1 MDKNT
6 KKKMENPTFV
16 DEENIPLINQDEDY
30 DDYAD
35 RTPSRVDETS
45 FTVLDVS
52 DTTSTLRLRQKL
64 KQDKIVSSYRYLSVI
79 GNRGLAELDQ
89 FNIKKKKKKKKKL
102 KTGNIELLFLN
113 ADRHWQ
119 SLTSKRTG
127 ESLATKTSR
136 EKFGGLNIMKNVLN
150 LDETPSALER
160 FVKAETKLKSYQ
172 RICKW
177 KSYHSKT
184 FVLDQR

>member
-89 FNIKKKKKKKKKL
+89 FNIKKKKKKKKK
-102 KTGNIELLFLN
+102 N
-113 ADRHWQ
+113 
-119 SLTSKRTG
+119 
-127 ESLATKTSR
+127 
-136 EKFGGLNIMKNVLN
+136 
-150 LDETPSALER
+150 
-160 FVKAETKLKSYQ
+160 
-172 RICKW
+172 
-177 KSYHSKT
+177 
-184 FVLDQR
+184 